1 MIDANNILDQLKT
14 AVLVLDQELVVLFLN
29 QTAQSLCGQS
39 LSRSLGIPLSRLFK
53 DPHLETATLRANLT
67 SDQPFTKRET
77 SLFIASKGEK
87 ITANYSISPLQD
99 GHVLVEIEALDRF
112 KQINREDQNRTAQ
125 RTTRELIRSLAHEVK
140 NPLGGIRGA
149 AQLLQLELATE
160 QHEYTEV
167 IVSEVDRL
175 HNLVDRLLGPNKAP
189 SFAQVNIHQILE
201 RVIALESA
209 AVGTAGHT
217 NAAIEFVREYDPS
230 VPDLEADAEQ
240 LVQANLNIV
249 RNACAALEP
258 IASPVITLTTSVVH
272 RFTIRKRIHPLAIRI
287 AISDNGPGIPRDI
300 MDQIFF
306 PMITSKANGHGLG
319 LALTQAIVDQHHGII
334 DCASAPTLA
343 EHYGTSTRNSELRL
357 SGGAGHFWPHFF
369 EKFSIALFLGE
380 ILVANYRIVCE
391 VNFAPKAQNFST
403 DIRKSAVLDAVLEDK
418 PAQPLPCGS
427 YLVIFN
433 SEMKRIFNANATH
446 WG

>member
-1 MIDANNILDQLKT
+1 M
-14 AVLVLDQELVVLFLN
+14 
-29 QTAQSLCGQS
+29 
-39 LSRSLGIPLSRLFK
+39 
-53 DPHLETATLRANLT
+53 
-67 SDQPFTKRET
+67 
-77 SLFIASKGEK
+77 
-87 ITANYSISPLQD
+87 
-99 GHVLVEIEALDRF
+99 
-112 KQINREDQNRTAQ
+112 
-125 RTTRELIRSLAHEVK
+125 K

-306 PMITSKANGHGLG
+306 PMITSKANGQRYDSVKISTNSLIQRMKHVYLDF
-319 LALTQAIVDQHHGII
+319 LRVVFVYTTKCV
-334 DCASAPTLA
+334 TKK
-343 EHYGTSTRNSELRL
+343 GT
-357 SGGAGHFWPHFF
+357 
-369 EKFSIALFLGE
+369 
-380 ILVANYRIVCE
+380 VCC
-391 VNFAPKAQNFST
+391 S
-403 DIRKSAVLDAVLEDK
+403 DRK
-418 PAQPLPCGS
+418 PAAFPTASSGALEAMPFASQCRKIPE
-427 YLVIFN
+427 V
-433 SEMKRIFNANATH
+433 
-446 WG
+446 

>member
-1 MIDANNILDQLKT
+1 MIIDANNILDQLKT

-149 AQLLQLELATE
+149 AQLLQLELPTE
-160 QHEYTEV
+160 QHAYTEV
-167 IVSEVDRL
+167 IMSEVDRL
-175 HNLVDRLLGPNKAP
+175 RNLVDRLLGPNKAP

-334 DCASAPTLA
+334 DCASD
-343 EHYGTSTRNSELRL
+343 
-357 SGGAGHFWPHFF
+357 AGLTTFQMYLP
-369 EKFSIALFLGE
+369 
-380 ILVANYRIVCE
+380 
-391 VNFAPKAQNFST
+391 
-403 DIRKSAVLDAVLEDK
+403 LE
-418 PAQPLPCGS
+418 QPRHG
-427 YLVIFN
+427 
-433 SEMKRIFNANATH
+433 
-446 WG
+446 